1 MRERPE
7 LVVFDWDGTLID
19 STGIIARCIQAAAA
33 DLGLAVPP
41 LERARHVIG
50 LGLKDALAHAVPDLD
65 ASGAKAFSARFRHHF
80 LAQEEHLELFDG
92 ARDLL
97 DAIAGARIR
106 MAVATGKTHAGL
118 MRSMQ
123 ATGLDGRF
131 CATRCADQTEP
142 KPHPAMLLE
151 LMREVGVAADRTL
164 MVGDTTHDLA
174 MALAAGVPAVALT
187 HGAHG
192 RMQLSAFEPLAL
204 LDTLHELR
212 QWLFRI

>member
-19 STGIIARCIQAAAA
+19 STGVIARSIQAAAA
-33 DLGLAVPP
+33 DLGLPVPP

-50 LGLKDALAHAVPDLD
+50 LGLRDALAYAVPDLD
-65 ASGAKAFSARFRHHF
+65 ASGAKAFSDRFRHHY
-80 LAQEEHLELFDG
+80 LSREEHLELFDG
-92 ARDLL
+92 ACELL
-97 DAIAGARIR
+97 DGIGDAGIRI
-106 MAVATGKTHAGL
+106 AVATGKTSAGL
-118 MRSMQ
+118 TRSLA
-123 ATGLDGRF
+123 ATGLEGRF

-174 MALAAGVPAVALT
+174 MALAAGTPAVALT

-192 RMQLSAFEPLAL
+192 RVQLSAFQPLAL
-204 LDTLHELR
+204 LDSLHELR
-212 QWLFRI
+212 QWLLDD